1 MISGTD
7 KNKIKAG
14 YKQTLKAID
23 SDVAKKVYLASDCDG
38 RMSGPVLNAA
48 ASKNIEVV
56 RIETMKELGKLCGID
71 RGASC
76 AVQTD

>member
-23 SDVAKKVYLASDCDG
+23 SNIAKKVYLASDCDG
-38 RMSGPVLNAA
+38 RISDSVLNAA
-48 ASKNIEVV
+48 TLKNVEVV
-56 RIETMKELGKLCGID
+56 KIDTMKELGKFCGID